1 MIVDAMTHGMT
12 EQVIGQDNIWI
23 DPVAEW
29 SWVAGCSN
37 RLSARP
43 QRVKSR
49 GVPLG
54 YVEGLNDARTMLADF
69 FSSLFVKRRSLHG
82 KPGLSQGLNG
92 CQSVLVMT
100 SVIAGRES
108 PYL

>member
-1 MIVDAMTHGMT
+1 
-12 EQVIGQDNIWI
+12 
-23 DPVAEW
+23 
-29 SWVAGCSN
+29 
-37 RLSARP
+37 
-43 QRVKSR
+43 
-49 GVPLG
+49 
-54 YVEGLNDARTMLADF
+54 MLADF